1 MKSYGIEGDL
11 LSLVECHLRDRKQSV
26 ALNGQTSDWWK
37 INSGVPQGS
46 ILDPLLFLI
55 YINGLPEGFISICKI
70 FASNTSVFSKVINTI
85 NSENTLSA
93 DLKSKSD

>member
-1 MKSYGIEGDL
+1 MKSYGIEGGL
-11 LSLVECHLRDRKQSV
+11 LSLLECHLRDRKQRV
-26 ALNGQTSDWWK
+26 ALYY
-37 INSGVPQGS
+37 S

-93 DLKSKSD
+93 DLKSNSD